1 MTATATAAARA
12 ESRSTSSAARQC
24 CHRQLTSA
32 PSERDTCGVFCKGAD
47 LLTPLAKGF
56 CFGEGPRWFE
66 GLLWFSDMLGEAVH
80 TVNLRGD
87 VTTLPLAGHAPSGL
101 GFRPDGSLLIAS
113 AEDRQVLRYDGEAV
127 ACVADLSGIVPA
139 NLGDMVID
147 DLGRAYIGSQAFEG
161 GVIVRVDPDETST
174 VVADDLDFPNGMVIT
189 PDRQT
194 LIVAESV
201 GRRLTAFTVGS
212 DGSLA
217 DRRIFADGLDGPP
230 DGITLDAE
238 GGIWASMTLANQ
250 FERIV
255 EGGSV
260 TDRID
265 IGERTAI
272 ACTLGGPERRTLFLL
287 SSTDAY
293 PQRLIGTRL
302 SRLDTLTVDVPGAGL
317 P

>member
-1 MTATATAAARA
+1 M
-12 ESRSTSSAARQC
+12 
-24 CHRQLTSA
+24 
-32 PSERDTCGVFCKGAD
+32 FCKGAD
-47 LLTPLAKGF
+47 LVTPLANGF

-66 GLLWFSDMLGEAVH
+66 GLLWFSDMLGESVH

-87 VTTLPLAGHAPSGL
+87 MTTLALAGHAPSGL

-113 AEDRQVLRYDGEAV
+113 TENRQVLRYDGESV
-127 ACVADLSGIVPA
+127 TCVADLSGTVPA

-147 DLGRAYIGSQAFEG
+147 GVGRAYVGSQAFEG
-161 GVIVRVDPDETST
+161 GVIVRVDPDKTST

-194 LIVAESV
+194 LIVAESMA
-201 GRRLTAFTVGS
+201 RRLTAFTIWP
-212 DGSLA
+212 DGSLS
-217 DRRIFADGLDGPP
+217 DRRVFADGLDGPP

-238 GGIWASMTLANQ
+238 GGVWTAMTLANQ
-250 FERIV
+250 FDRIV
-255 EGGSV
+255 EGGTV

-265 IGERTAI
+265 MGERIAI
-272 ACTLGGPERRTLFLL
+272 ACTLGGQERRTLFLL

-293 PQRLIGTRL
+293 PQRLIGTKS
-302 SRLDTLTVDVPGAGL
+302 SRLDAATVDVAGAGL